1 LKAENKPA
9 KPPPLRRW
17 LDVLLRSVHL
27 VGVILLGAA
36 LLGAPVAGGSAAAA
50 VAASG
55 LAMFALDTWSYP
67 GHLRELAG
75 AMVLAKLLLVVWM
88 ALDENVRPLLFWLV
102 VLGSSVSS
110 HAPARFRHWKLV
122 GRRLAE

>member
-1 LKAENKPA
+1 MKTEDKPA
-9 KPPPLRRW
+9 KAPPLRRW
-17 LDVLLRSVHL
+17 LDVLLRCCHL
-27 VGVILLGAA
+27 AAVILLGAA

-50 VAASG
+50 VAVTG

-75 AMVLAKLLLVVWM
+75 VVVLTKLLLVVWM
-88 ALDENVRPLLFWLV
+88 TLDENVRPLLFWLV

-110 HAPARFRHWKLV
+110 HAPARFRHLKLV
-122 GRRLAE
+122 GRTQAN